1 MNPDDPRGATILEEL
16 SLVTQL
22 SRAVKFATEPAIVQ
36 PNGRACSSNGY
47 IEARRSSARENCKR
61 DMELRD
67 YQRKTA
73 VDNLDVE
80 ASNDK
85 D

>member
-1 MNPDDPRGATILEEL
+1 MAILKRADPRRE
-16 SLVTQL
+16 
-22 SRAVKFATEPAIVQ
+22 KIV
-36 PNGRACSSNGY
+36 NE
-47 IEARRSSARENCKR
+47 I
-61 DMELRD
+61 MVLRD